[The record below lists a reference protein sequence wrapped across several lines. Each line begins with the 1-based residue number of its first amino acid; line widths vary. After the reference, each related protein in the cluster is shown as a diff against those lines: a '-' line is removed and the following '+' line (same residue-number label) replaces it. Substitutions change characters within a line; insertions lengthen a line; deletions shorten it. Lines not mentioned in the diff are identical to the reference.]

1 MMMMAFFSDVFADI
15 SCQFKASG
23 PIYPF
28 GFRTHAHSLGET
40 NTCILYKS
48 PNLYNKALWNDL
60 CCNPQT

>member
-1 MMMMAFFSDVFADI
+1 MMMAFFSDVFADI

-48 PNLYNKALWNDL
+48 PDL
-60 CCNPQT
+60 F